1 MSNEQLRIHTRENRP
16 LPFTESPI
24 HFAVGMKNGLSS
36 NAWGVRVEGTGD
48 AYIYCR
54 DIMKDIKISLHQ
66 SGKQQVAFTKES
78 GYKMTP
84 GSRFWNQW
92 REPPSQRPPVPTFKL
107 VFPGW
112 ALSLNGEDR
121 KKGRP
126 KKWDTNDIIIEGD
139 DELLTVVWFFIMDEG
154 QVPRQEGLPSEPI
167 GILRLRQGKDLCVIA
182 GREYERNFK
191 TDRFTKAIVHLGAD
205 NMAIR
210 LGGIYALERIAKDS
224 EKDHGPIMEVLT
236 AFVREHAPAQKEQN
250 TPATSTTP
258 PPGIEAILTVL
269 GRRETTGQHRGADR
283 LDLFRTQLAWM
294 ILPGANLR
302 GATLCAAT
310 LWRTDLR
317 EADLRGAN
325 LSGANLNIADLR
337 GADLC
342 GANLSGTLLRNAI
355 LSEAVH
361 LTAGQVQSGTD
372 WRHAHLPED
381 LQYLKPARLT
391 NV

>member
-24 HFAVGMKNGLSS
+24 RFAVGMKNGLTS

-54 DIMKDIKISLHQ
+54 DIMKDLKISLHQ
-66 SGKQQVAFTKES
+66 SGKQHVAFTEGS
-78 GYKMTP
+78 GYEMTP

-154 QVPRQEGLPSEPI
+154 QVPWQEGLPSEPI

-191 TDRFTKAIVHLGAD
+191 SVVKEGIKRAFAD
-205 NMAIR
+205 P
-210 LGGIYALERIAKDS
+210 LPPEEVYDGVLE
-224 EKDHGPIMEVLT
+224 VCLT
-236 AFVREHAPAQKEQN
+236 GDE
-250 TPATSTTP
+250 
-258 PPGIEAILTVL
+258 PPGYAYLVVVRVDIKLT
-269 GRRETTGQHRGADR
+269 
-283 LDLFRTQLAWM
+283 
-294 ILPGANLR
+294 
-302 GATLCAAT
+302 
-310 LWRTDLR
+310 
-317 EADLRGAN
+317 
-325 LSGANLNIADLR
+325 
-337 GADLC
+337 
-342 GANLSGTLLRNAI
+342 
-355 LSEAVH
+355 
-361 LTAGQVQSGTD
+361 
-372 WRHAHLPED
+372 
-381 LQYLKPARLT
+381 
-391 NV
+391 